1 MDEVICDI
9 VGQRVCDRN
18 MRFRQPF
25 HRGWKQRFQFVQITV
40 SILSPDISA
49 RISNP
54 TSPLLSSLFD
64 NVPLFNRSRRWT
76 RHTAFTTWVVRFIR
90 IYSPVR
96 SPWSYAS
103 KDPALL
109 ERRTL
114 CNYKKVRP
122 PFALAPSV
130 PPFPHLVLSFFLP
143 SFPFLSLLLSPSFSF
158 SLSLSFF
165 HDEERAG
172 RAIARGWKTVRCR
185 AAEATEGTGGN

>member
-1 MDEVICDI
+1 MRWYATLSGNAFAIGTCDFGSRSI
-9 VGQRVCDRN
+9 VAESKDSNLCKSQYRSCPPIFQRGYLI
-18 MRFRQPF
+18 P
-25 HRGWKQRFQFVQITV
+25 
-40 SILSPDISA
+40 S
-49 RISNP
+49 
-54 TSPLLSSLFD
+54 SPLLSSLFD